1 MNRRLS
7 MRHLLGK
14 RQLDFRFWI
23 LKIEKKHTLSHG
35 ESGQG
40 ISMWW
45 CKHVTVSHDHEVSE
59 ISTRFNLQQ
68 KQWTLPRVV
77 SLKMDALISLMNHP
91 YLTMKLASDDD
102 STRRIE
108 AVYPLSLFFA
118 FGIYLVFQRYQIRY
132 NAAVPFDFPSPD
144 VCLLTSFA

>member
-1 MNRRLS
+1 
-7 MRHLLGK
+7 
-14 RQLDFRFWI
+14 
-23 LKIEKKHTLSHG
+23 
-35 ESGQG
+35 
-40 ISMWW
+40 
-45 CKHVTVSHDHEVSE
+45 
-59 ISTRFNLQQ
+59 
-68 KQWTLPRVV
+68 
-77 SLKMDALISLMNHP
+77 MNHP

-144 VCLLTSFA
+144 VCPATSFAQVSDIDESSTSSRPLILLTLAKLSKNLRLNRI

>member
-1 MNRRLS
+1 MLTAQS
-7 MRHLLGK
+7 LGY
-14 RQLDFRFWI
+14 LAASEWI
-23 LKIEKKHTLSHG
+23 
-35 ESGQG
+35 Q
-40 ISMWW
+40 
-45 CKHVTVSHDHEVSE
+45 
-59 ISTRFNLQQ
+59 
-68 KQWTLPRVV
+68 PR

-91 YLTMKLASDDD
+91 YLTMKLASGDD

-144 VCLLTSFA
+144 VCPVTSFA